1 MDKIA
6 FIFGETFV
14 YWNSI
19 ILTLAAASAICLFL
33 GFYLSRGGNAGAAAA
48 AIPLAML
55 LSLVIGRFIHWYC
68 RADSYAG
75 MAAAMT
81 DYTTGGYALLGAFL
95 GCILACGFTRLVGLE
110 DNLPR
115 MLDALSVSGAAGI
128 ALGRLAYFY
137 SASDRGVVAQVLR
150 ELPWVYPVTN
160 AVSGVVEYRLATFLL
175 QAMVTGVI
183 FLLLAGYFPS
193 RRREDGDIA
202 LLFLSLYCGAQTV
215 LDSTR
220 YDSLFMRLN
229 GFISIVQLLSAI
241 VVVAVA
247 VIFSIRLVRKFG
259 FSWIWAG
266 CWAAIAGLMGGAGYM
281 EYYVQRH
288 SEKTVFSYSIMS
300 ACILTLVII
309 STVLYFLQRREL
321 EEEEYEEEEEDED
334 E

>member
-6 FIFGETFV
+6 FIYGEVFL

-19 ILTLAAASAICLFL
+19 ILTLAAAAAICLFL
-33 GFYLSRGGNAGAAAA
+33 GFYLAKGGNAGAAAV
-48 AIPLAML
+48 AIPLSML

-75 MAAAMT
+75 VAAAMT

-95 GCILACGFTRLVGLE
+95 GCILACAFTRLIRLDG
-110 DNLPR
+110 NLPR

-137 SASDRGVVAQVLR
+137 SASDRGVTAQVLR
-150 ELPWVYPVTN
+150 SLPWVYPVTN
-160 AVSGVVEYRLATFLL
+160 AVSGEIEYRLATFLI

-183 FLLLAGYFPS
+183 FLMLTVYYPS
-193 RRREDGDIA
+193 RRRKDGDIA

-247 VIFSIRLVRKFG
+247 VIFSVRLVRKFG
-259 FSWIWAG
+259 FRWIWAVF
-266 CWAAIAGLMGGAGYM
+266 WLAIAGLMGGAGYM

-300 ACILTLVII
+300 GCMLALVLL
-309 STVLYFLQRREL
+309 STILYFLQRREIK
-321 EEEEYEEEEEDED
+321 EEEE
-334 E
+334 